1 MRPNDNFEALGN
13 FFDSCRCSQCPDLLR
28 GAQTIENGAD
38 IGLWCSVARSI
49 DFHHQLG
56 VALGDAGWSLSLADA
71 DDALLLARQRVDRDR
86 RGRRL

>member
-1 MRPNDNFEALGN
+1 MRPNGDFEALGN
-13 FFDSCRCSQCPDLLR
+13 FFDFCRCSQCSDLLR

-38 IGLWCSVARSI
+38 LSVWCSGAI
-49 DFHHQLG
+49 DFHHKLG